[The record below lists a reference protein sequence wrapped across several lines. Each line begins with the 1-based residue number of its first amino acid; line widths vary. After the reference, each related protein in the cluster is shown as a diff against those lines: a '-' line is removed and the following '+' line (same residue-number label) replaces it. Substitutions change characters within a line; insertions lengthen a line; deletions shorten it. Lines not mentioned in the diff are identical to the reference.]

1 MRAATFD
8 RLIRR
13 DLASVRR
20 EVEAYPTDDELWI
33 APPGVSNST
42 GVLVR
47 HLCGNLRHYV
57 GAVLGQSGYVRTRDA
72 EFQAPPV
79 SRADLLALIAATERE
94 ITPVLASLTDEQ
106 LAGDFPEPQ
115 NGRIFEGPDYMTH
128 LVMHLGYHLGQ
139 IDYHRRLLTSSR
151 GAVGALSSQE
161 LPHH

>member
-33 APPGVSNST
+33 TPPGVSNST

-115 NGRIFEGPDYMTH
+115 NGRIFEAPDYMAH

-139 IDYHRRLLTSSR
+139 IDYHRRLLTASH
-151 GAVGALSSQE
+151 GAVGALNSQE
-161 LPHH
+161 LPYH